1 MSAAMHR
8 LTAAVASLLVFTAC
22 PGDSPL
28 TSETNGETSAASTS
42 TSAGETTVSE
52 QPTTGGSSDSG
63 APDSTGSMATG
74 TTGTT
79 GTDVTGTTGAI
90 DDTGTGGVSEGT
102 EAGEASG
109 TSDDTGGVSE
119 GTDTGETSGGDSS
132 SEGGEESSTGECSE
146 LGADAEMTAMELEV
160 VTEGVYF
167 SSESDYL
174 WTVVTLACVGPVT
187 AETIKE
193 VIAPVYVQHD
203 DVPLAMRAVETRTFV
218 EFFDK
223 LTVPQDWWD
232 DGYYAQAEKY
242 KPIRQ
247 VLEDNLTDLQVFR
260 LGEQSGNNLSGQI
273 DVIVIGRSGADLVAI
288 MTIAV
293 ET

>member
-1 MSAAMHR
+1 M
-8 LTAAVASLLVFTAC
+8 FTAC

-28 TSETNGETSAASTS
+28 TSETTGETTS
-42 TSAGETTVSE
+42 TSAGTGETTAAE

-63 APDSTGSMATG
+63 VETSGAPGTTGSMTSESGETG
-74 TTGTT
+74 SDG
-79 GTDVTGTTGAI
+79 TGTTGAN
-90 DDTGTGGVSEGT
+90 DGTGTSEGT
-102 EAGEASG
+102 EAGE
-109 TSDDTGGVSE
+109 TSS
-119 GTDTGETSGGDSS
+119 GETSGGEASS
-132 SEGGEESSTGECSE
+132 SEGGEESTTGVCSE

-160 VTEGVYF
+160 VTEGVYY

-203 DVPLAMRAVETRTFV
+203 DVPLDMRAVETRTFV

-232 DGYYAQAEKY
+232 DGYYEQAEKY

-247 VLEDNLTDLQVFR
+247 VLEDDLTDLQVFR

-288 MTIAV
+288 LTIAV